1 VMRMNKVVLTDLR
14 INFEDTPASFLS
26 SSNYFAIDLDLT
38 QPPGAITIVT
48 SILTDE
54 KKLSD

>member
-1 VMRMNKVVLTDLR
+1 MNKVVLTDLR